1 MSKIARK
8 NVVITGGARGL
19 GRLIAMK
26 MAQLGGR
33 IVVYDVAAEA
43 LEAFVDEIRAA
54 GREAYGYVCDVSD
67 RQEVYRVA
75 GKVKARVGPVD
86 IVVNNAGIVSDAQSE
101 PDNRSLRR

>member
-33 IVVYDVAAEA
+33 VVVYDVAAEA
-43 LEAFVDEIRAA
+43 LEAVVAKIRAA
-54 GREAYGYVCDVSD
+54 GREANGYAWDASA
-67 RQEVYRVA
+67 RQEFSRGA
-75 GKVKARVGPVD
+75 GKVKARVGPVA
-86 IVVNNAGIVSDAQSE
+86 IVVNKAGIRWE
-101 PDNRSLRR
+101 ERRVGK